1 MTRSG
6 VLIIRP
12 WLSERED
19 FMGSPKNFSGE
30 KPTQIGYHQGLFDL
44 MLWECDFCWRHML
57 RALPFLVFR
66 KSCPVQLCF
75 QVIILLHRK
84 EGEVVFL
91 SSGTPSSAVAASTSF
106 LVAPRSISFNLFSL
120 PSWALSRSLSFF
132 CLIWFWHL
140 SLPFPMTKSRYK
152 HPGLTMPLFILNV
165 TRSSLP
171 VSGL

>member
-1 MTRSG
+1 MSPMTRSG

-84 EGEVVFL
+84 EGEVVFCLPGPLHQQLLPPLL
-91 SSGTPSSAVAASTSF
+91 SWWPTFHFLQSLLSPFLGLISVTEFFLSYLILTSLTSF
-106 LVAPRSISFNLFSL
+106 SNDQIQ
-120 PSWALSRSLSFF
+120 
-132 CLIWFWHL
+132 I
-140 SLPFPMTKSRYK
+140 
-152 HPGLTMPLFILNV
+152 
-165 TRSSLP
+165 
-171 VSGL
+171 